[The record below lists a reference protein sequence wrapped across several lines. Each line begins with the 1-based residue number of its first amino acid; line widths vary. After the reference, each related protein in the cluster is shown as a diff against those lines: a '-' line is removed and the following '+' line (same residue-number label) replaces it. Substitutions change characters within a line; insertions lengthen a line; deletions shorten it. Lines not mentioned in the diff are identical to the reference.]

1 MVAKAPEG
9 QWQEKPPRVWQ
20 GQPYQRFVVTTHLVR
35 AGEPL
40 VRTLAPYLEGRVA
53 PGDVVAVGEKIVA
66 VAEGRA
72 VWMASV
78 TPRPLAR
85 WLSRHVSQR
94 GHGLGLG
101 RPETMEMAIAEVGC
115 VRIVLAAAVG
125 ALGRAIGRRGDFYR
139 VAGRRVAAID
149 GPGPST
155 IAPYDRYIV
164 LAPERPT
171 QFAQALARRMGV
183 GVAVVDINDVG
194 GEVLGQSAGVDAALV
209 RGLLSDNP
217 MGQGSERT
225 PVAVLRRAA
234 GVTGPAADPPSRPA
248 VVERASAV

>member
-1 MVAKAPEG
+1 MEAATTEG
-9 QWQEKPPRVWQ
+9 QWREKPERVWQ

-40 VRTLAPYLEGRVA
+40 VRTLAPYLVGRVA
-53 PGDVVAVGEKIVA
+53 PTDVVAVGEKIVA

-72 VWMASV
+72 VWLASV
-78 TPRPLAR
+78 TPRPFAR

-101 RPETMEMAIAEVGC
+101 RPETMEMAIAEAGC
-115 VRIVLAAAVG
+115 ARIVLAAAVG
-125 ALGRAIGRRGDFYR
+125 ALSRALGRRGDFYR

-164 LAPERPT
+164 LAPLHPT
-171 QFAQALARRMGV
+171 AFAEALARRIGA

-194 GEVLGQSAGVDAALV
+194 GEVLGQSPGVDAALV

-225 PVAVLRRAA
+225 PVVVLRRAA
-234 GVTGPAADPPSRPA
+234 GSRRPTVGALPEAESVHRAPA
-248 VVERASAV
+248 V

>member
-9 QWQEKPPRVWQ
+9 QWQEKPPREWQ
-20 GQPYQRFVVTTHLVR
+20 GQPYQRFVVMTHLVR

-40 VRTLAPYLEGRVA
+40 VRTLAPYLEGRVV

-101 RPETMEMAIAEVGC
+101 RPETMEMAIAEAGC
-115 VRIVLAAAVG
+115 ARIVLAAAVG
-125 ALGRAIGRRGDFYR
+125 ALGRAVGRRGDFYR

-164 LAPERPT
+164 LAPEHPT
-171 QFAQALARRMGV
+171 QFAQTLARRIGV

-225 PVAVLRRAA
+225 PVVVLRRAA
-234 GVTGPAADPPSRPA
+234 GARGLAAGHPSGA
-248 VVERASAV
+248 AAVERAPAV